1 MGAGES
7 ALRYLS
13 RYIYRMALADSA
25 ILAQDERSV
34 TFRYRDSDTGKSH
47 QMILP
52 VMEFIRRFLQHV
64 LPSGFV
70 KIRHYGLH
78 HPSRRKTLA
87 LVRAALCVRKNI
99 PLPVLSAPPKL
110 KSCLCPT
117 CQILMVKLR
126 ILTPVR
132 TIPTCARAP
141 PESP

>member
-1 MGAGES
+1 V
-7 ALRYLS
+7 
-13 RYIYRMALADSA
+13 ALADSA
-25 ILAQDERSV
+25 ILAHDERSV

-47 QMILP
+47 PMTLP

-70 KIRHYGLH
+70 KVRYYGLH
-78 HPSRRKTLA
+78 HPSRRKTLT

-99 PLPVLSAPPKL
+99 PIPVLLPPSEPKPY
-110 KSCLCPT
+110 LCPT
-117 CQILMVKLR
+117 CQTPMVKLR

-132 TIPTCARAP
+132 TFPARARAP